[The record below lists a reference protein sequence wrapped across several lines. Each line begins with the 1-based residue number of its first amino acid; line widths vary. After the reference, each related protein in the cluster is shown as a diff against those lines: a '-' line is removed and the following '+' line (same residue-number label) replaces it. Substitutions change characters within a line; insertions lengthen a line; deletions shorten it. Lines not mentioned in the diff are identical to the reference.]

1 MSRFLLLVL
10 GCGLAA
16 CAADLTVQVT
26 GITAE
31 KGEVLCALF
40 GSPEGFPMQGAKAR
54 TTSLK
59 AKPGTVECKFASIPA
74 GTYAVAV
81 SIDTNGNGKTDTG
94 VFGIPKEA
102 WGVSNNARPKMR
114 APKFE
119 EAAFAVK
126 DGETKPIEVK
136 VAQ

>member
-1 MSRFLLLVL
+1 MFRFLPLIL
-10 GCGLAA
+10 GSAFAA
-16 CAADLTVQVT
+16 SAADLTVQVT
-26 GITAE
+26 GITAD

-40 GSPEGFPMQGAKAR
+40 ASPEGFPMQGAKAR
-54 TTSLK
+54 STSIK
-59 AKPGTVECKFASIPA
+59 AKPGSVECKFDKIQP

-81 SIDTNGNGKTDTG
+81 SIDTNSNGKTDTG
-94 VFGIPKEA
+94 MFGIPKEA

-119 EAAFAVK
+119 EAAFVVK